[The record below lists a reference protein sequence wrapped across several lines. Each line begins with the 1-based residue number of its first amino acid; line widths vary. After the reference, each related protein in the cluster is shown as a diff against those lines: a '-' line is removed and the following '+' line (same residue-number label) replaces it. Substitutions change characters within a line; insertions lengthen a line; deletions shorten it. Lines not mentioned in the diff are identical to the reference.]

1 MRRASGVPAAVVE
14 APPVIA
20 PPRVARS
27 ELQAK
32 GVLSPEN
39 HALRLK
45 LRTCHRESSPVYR
58 PFLGKAIRWAA
69 AIASCCAALALVAI
83 GWRWLG
89 GGRHAAQENQVVN
102 HAPNG
107 QVPRPEPAG
116 AFATLAQCAADA
128 AWDAPHS
135 TGDRL
140 TTCELKLTAGTAEL
154 HFDKGSVVRLTAPA
168 TLALRSVD
176 EVFLTSGSVSAQVP
190 TPAVGFA
197 VGTPLARI
205 VDLGTEFDV
214 AVKESGATDTLVRRG
229 RVSLRTQRGQEPLGE
244 PIELAAGALDTATV
258 SVPGIAAEVLPVAM
272 VARGSGGRY
281 LGRMTAQG
289 KSVEFHSQAEFD
301 AFRVGALRQ
310 LGESPGQFARKWP
323 GLVAATKPSG
333 IAEKAQTQE
342 HHKPPPRIVPANPAP
357 EAGTAG
363 PGSSAGNHR
372 LAPGAAAEDQT
383 VEVEENGKKV
393 SITDSKNSGIT
404 VTITESV
411 NGKKKTTKV
420 RAADTAELAN
430 KNPEAHKLYRKYF
443 HPRPKNGKP
452 K

>member
-1 MRRASGVPAAVVE
+1 M
-14 APPVIA
+14 
-20 PPRVARS
+20 
-27 ELQAK
+27 
-32 GVLSPEN
+32 
-39 HALRLK
+39 
-45 LRTCHRESSPVYR
+45 
-58 PFLGKAIRWAA
+58 
-69 AIASCCAALALVAI
+69 
-83 GWRWLG
+83 
-89 GGRHAAQENQVVN
+89 
-102 HAPNG
+102 
-107 QVPRPEPAG
+107 
-116 AFATLAQCAADA
+116 
-128 AWDAPHS
+128 
-135 TGDRL
+135 
-140 TTCELKLTAGTAEL
+140 
-154 HFDKGSVVRLTAPA
+154 
-168 TLALRSVD
+168 D

-197 VGTPLARI
+197 VGTPLAADCR
-205 VDLGTEFDV
+205 
-214 AVKESGATDTLVRRG
+214 SGHGIRRG
-229 RVSLRTQRGQEPLGE
+229 GEGIRCYRYAGPSRASFAADATGPGTAGRADRIGGRG
-244 PIELAAGALDTATV
+244 ADTATV

-333 IAEKAQTQE
+333 IAEKRRPKSITSPRQE
-342 HHKPPPRIVPANPAP
+342 LSPRIPLPRP
-357 EAGTAG
+357 GTAG